1 MNRLRLRKAF
11 ATIGALALA
20 PALGAQG
27 RPAAVL
33 VPLEPE
39 RGVWLTRRGMAMPAH
54 AGQVSFP
61 GGKIEDSDGSA
72 QAAALRETQEE
83 IGLDPACVEV
93 LGALPVYETAT
104 GFNITPVVG
113 IVPEHVVLAPASQEV
128 SEVFA
133 LPFSVLLNPDYPLR
147 REATWCGAQRSFWLW
162 PHGEQIIWGATAAIL
177 RRVALL
183 LRAAG

>member
-11 ATIGALALA
+11 ATIGALA

-39 RGVWLTRRGMAMPAH
+39 RGVWLTRRGMTMPAH

-61 GGKIEDSDGSA
+61 GGKIESFDGSA
-72 QAAALRETQEE
+72 RVAALRETQEE
-83 IGLDPACVEV
+83 IGLDPAFVEV
-93 LGALPVYETAT
+93 LGVLPAYETGT

-113 IVPEHVVLAPASQEV
+113 IVPEHVVLAPASEEV
-128 SEVFA
+128 SEIFA

-147 REATWCGAQRSFWLW
+147 REAIWCGARRSFWLW